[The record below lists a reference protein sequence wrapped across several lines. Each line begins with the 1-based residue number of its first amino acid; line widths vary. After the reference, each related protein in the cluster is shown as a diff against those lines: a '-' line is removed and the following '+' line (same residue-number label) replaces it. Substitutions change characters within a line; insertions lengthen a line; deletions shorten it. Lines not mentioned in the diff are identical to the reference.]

1 MKNLLAVFFIGIF
14 QSAFSQCELKGKVIS
29 DISDVKDI
37 IVFNFTTKNDTLTDS
52 SGLFTIE
59 AKPGDRLI
67 ISSPKLEGLEIVLNE
82 NSFRMN
88 PLIVEVKSKA
98 NELAE
103 IQISRITA
111 KSLGIIGKN
120 VKEYTVAERRLRTA
134 TTGGPVGMI
143 YNLFSGQ
150 KDMLKKIVEVE
161 KYELNHEK
169 LLRLL
174 TEDFF
179 LTTLKITKENLNG
192 FLIFASEDSTITKLL
207 KDKNY
212 GNLKFKLV
220 ELAFKF
226 KELKNEN

>member
-29 DISDVKDI
+29 DINDVKDI
-37 IVFNFTTKNDTLTDS
+37 IVFNFTTKKDTLTDS

-59 AKPGDRLI
+59 AKAGDRLI

-88 PLIVEVKSKA
+88 PLIIEVKSKA
-98 NELAE
+98 KELAE

-111 KSLGIIGKN
+111 KSLGIIGKD

-143 YNLFSGQ
+143 YNLISGQ
-150 KDMLKKIVEVE
+150 KNMLKKIVEVE
-161 KYELNHEK
+161 KYETNHEK

-179 LTTLKITKENLNG
+179 LTTLKIAKENLNG
-192 FLIFASEDSTITKLL
+192 FLIFASEDMTIAKLL

-212 GNLKFKLV
+212 GNLKFELV
-220 ELAFKF
+220 ELTFKY
-226 KELKNEN
+226 KEIKNEN

>member
-1 MKNLLAVFFIGIF
+1 M
-14 QSAFSQCELKGKVIS
+14 
-29 DISDVKDI
+29 
-37 IVFNFTTKNDTLTDS
+37 FNFTTKKDTLTDLN
-52 SGLFTIE
+52 GLFTIE

-82 NSFRMN
+82 NSFSMN
-88 PLIVEVKSKA
+88 PLIIEVKSKA

-120 VKEYTVAERRLRTA
+120 VKEYTVAERRLRSA
-134 TTGGPVGMI
+134 SAGGPVGMV

-161 KYELNHEK
+161 KYEMNHEK

-179 LTTLKITKENLNG
+179 LTTLRITKENLNG
-192 FLIFASEDSTITKLL
+192 FLIFASEDITITKLL

-226 KELKNEN
+226 KEIKNEN

>member
-1 MKNLLAVFFIGIF
+1 MKHLIAVFFIGVF

-29 DISDVKDI
+29 DIVDVKDI
-37 IVFNFTTKNDTLTDS
+37 IVFNFTTKKDTLTDS
-52 SGLFTIE
+52 NGLFSIE
-59 AKPGDRLI
+59 AKSGDVLI
-67 ISSPKLEGLEIVLNE
+67 VSSPKLEGLEIVLNE

-88 PLIVEVKSKA
+88 PLIIKAKSKV

-103 IQISRITA
+103 VQVSRITA
-111 KSLGIIGKN
+111 KSLGIIDKN

-134 TTGGPVGMI
+134 STGGPVGLI
-143 YNLFSGQ
+143 YNLLSGQ
-150 KDMLKKIVEVE
+150 KNMLKKIVEVE
-161 KYELNHEK
+161 KYETTHEK
-169 LLRLL
+169 LINLL

-192 FLIFASEDSTITKLL
+192 FLIFASEASTIAKLL

-226 KELKNEN
+226 KEIKNEN

>member
-29 DISDVKDI
+29 DINDVKDI
-37 IVFNFTTKNDTLTDS
+37 IVFNFTTKKDTLTDS

-59 AKPGDRLI
+59 AKAGDRLI

-88 PLIVEVKSKA
+88 PLIIQVKSKA

-103 IQISRITA
+103 IQINRITA
-111 KSLGIIGKN
+111 KSLGIIGKD

-134 TTGGPVGMI
+134 STGGPVVMI
-143 YNLFSGQ
+143 YNLISGQ
-150 KDMLKKIVEVE
+150 KNMLKKIVEVE
-161 KYELNHEK
+161 KYETNHEK

-179 LTTLKITKENLNG
+179 LTTLKIAKENLNG
-192 FLIFASEDSTITKLL
+192 FLIFASEDMTIAKLL

-220 ELAFKF
+220 ELTFKY
-226 KELKNEN
+226 KEIKNEN

>member
-29 DISDVKDI
+29 DINDVKDI
-37 IVFNFTTKNDTLTDS
+37 IVFNFTTKKDTLTDS

-59 AKPGDRLI
+59 AKAGDRLI

-88 PLIVEVKSKA
+88 PLIIEVKSKA

-103 IQISRITA
+103 IQINRITA
-111 KSLGIIGKN
+111 KSLGIIGKD

-134 TTGGPVGMI
+134 STGGPVGMI
-143 YNLFSGQ
+143 YNLISGQ
-150 KDMLKKIVEVE
+150 KNMLKKIVEVE
-161 KYELNHEK
+161 KYETNHEK

-179 LTTLKITKENLNG
+179 LTTLKIAKENLNG
-192 FLIFASEDSTITKLL
+192 FLIFASEDMTIAKLL

-220 ELAFKF
+220 ELTFKY
-226 KELKNEN
+226 KEIKNEN

>member
-1 MKNLLAVFFIGIF
+1 MKHLLAFLFVGVF

-29 DISDVKDI
+29 DIADVKDI
-37 IVFNFTTKNDTLTDS
+37 IVFNFTTKKDTLTDS
-52 SGLFTIE
+52 KGLFSIE
-59 AKPGDRLI
+59 AKSGDVLI

-88 PLIVEVKSKA
+88 PLVIEAKSKA

-134 TTGGPVGMI
+134 STGGPVGLV
-143 YNLFSGQ
+143 YNLLSGQ
-150 KDMLKKIVEVE
+150 KKMLKKIVEVE
-161 KYELNHEK
+161 KFELNHEK

-179 LTTLKITKENLNG
+179 ITTLKIAKENLNG
-192 FLIFASEDSTITKLL
+192 FLIYASENIEVTKLL
-207 KDKNY
+207 KEKKY

-220 ELAFKF
+220 ELAFKY
-226 KELKNEN
+226 KEIQNEN

>member
-29 DISDVKDI
+29 DINDVKDI
-37 IVFNFTTKNDTLTDS
+37 IVFNFTTKKDTLTDS

-59 AKPGDRLI
+59 AKAGDRLI

-88 PLIVEVKSKA
+88 PLIIEVKSKA

-103 IQISRITA
+103 IQINRITA
-111 KSLGIIGKN
+111 KSLGIIGKD

-143 YNLFSGQ
+143 YNLISGQ
-150 KDMLKKIVEVE
+150 KNMLKKIVEVE
-161 KYELNHEK
+161 KYETNHEK

-179 LTTLKITKENLNG
+179 LTTLKIAKENLNG
-192 FLIFASEDSTITKLL
+192 FLIFASEDMTIAKLL

-220 ELAFKF
+220 ELTFKY
-226 KELKNEN
+226 KEIKNEN

>member
-1 MKNLLAVFFIGIF
+1 MKNLLAIFFIGFF

-29 DISDVKDI
+29 DIADVKDV
-37 IVFNFTTKNDTLTDS
+37 IVFNFTTKKDTLTDPN
-52 SGLFTIE
+52 GLFSIE
-59 AKPGDRLI
+59 AKSGDVLI

-88 PLIVEVKSKA
+88 PLIIEAKSKA

-134 TTGGPVGMI
+134 STGGPVGLV
-143 YNLFSGQ
+143 YNIFSGQ
-150 KDMLKKIVEVE
+150 KNMLKKIVEVE
-161 KYELNHEK
+161 KYEMNHEK
-169 LLRLL
+169 LLRIL

-179 LTTLKITKENLNG
+179 LTTLKIAKENLNG
-192 FLIFASEDSTITKLL
+192 FLIFASEDMTIAKLL

>member
-29 DISDVKDI
+29 DIADVKDI
-37 IVFNFTTKNDTLTDS
+37 IVFNFTTKKDTLTDS

-59 AKPGDRLI
+59 AKAGDRLI

-82 NSFRMN
+82 NSFKMN
-88 PLIVEVKSKA
+88 PLIIEVKSKV

-111 KSLGIIGKN
+111 KSLGIIGKD

-143 YNLFSGQ
+143 YNLISGQ
-150 KDMLKKIVEVE
+150 KNMLKKIVEVE
-161 KYELNHEK
+161 KYETNHEK
-169 LLRLL
+169 LINLL

-179 LTTLKITKENLNG
+179 LTTLRITKENLNG
-192 FLIFASEDSTITKLL
+192 FLIFASEDSTIAKLL

-226 KELKNEN
+226 KEIKNEN

>member
-29 DISDVKDI
+29 DINDVKDI
-37 IVFNFTTKNDTLTDS
+37 IVFNFTTKKDTLTDS

-59 AKPGDRLI
+59 AKAGDRLI

-88 PLIVEVKSKA
+88 PLIIEVKSKA

-111 KSLGIIGKN
+111 KSLGIIGKD
-120 VKEYTVAERRLRTA
+120 VKEYTVAERRLRTT

-143 YNLFSGQ
+143 YNLISGQ
-150 KDMLKKIVEVE
+150 KNMLKKIVEVE
-161 KYELNHEK
+161 KYETNHEK

-179 LTTLKITKENLNG
+179 LTTLKIAKENLNG
-192 FLIFASEDSTITKLL
+192 FLIFASEDMTIAKLL

-220 ELAFKF
+220 ELTFKY
-226 KELKNEN
+226 KEIKNEN

>member
-29 DISDVKDI
+29 DINDVKDI
-37 IVFNFTTKNDTLTDS
+37 IVFNFTTKKDTLTDS

-59 AKPGDRLI
+59 AKAGDRLI

-88 PLIVEVKSKA
+88 PLIIEVKSKA

-111 KSLGIIGKN
+111 KSLGIIGKD

-143 YNLFSGQ
+143 YNLISGQ
-150 KDMLKKIVEVE
+150 KNMLKKIVEVE
-161 KYELNHEK
+161 KYETNHEK

-179 LTTLKITKENLNG
+179 LTTLKIAKENLNG
-192 FLIFASEDSTITKLL
+192 FLIFASEDMTIAKLL

-220 ELAFKF
+220 ELTFKY
-226 KELKNEN
+226 KEIKNEN

>member
-29 DISDVKDI
+29 DINDVKDI
-37 IVFNFTTKNDTLTDS
+37 IVFNFTTKKDTLTDS

-59 AKPGDRLI
+59 AKAGDRLI

-88 PLIVEVKSKA
+88 PLIIEVKSKA

-111 KSLGIIGKN
+111 KSLGIIGKD

-134 TTGGPVGMI
+134 STGGPVGMI
-143 YNLFSGQ
+143 YNLISGQ
-150 KDMLKKIVEVE
+150 KNMLKKIVEVE
-161 KYELNHEK
+161 KYETNHEK

-179 LTTLKITKENLNG
+179 LTTLKIAKENLNG
-192 FLIFASEDSTITKLL
+192 FLIFASEDMTIAKLL

-220 ELAFKF
+220 ELTFKY
-226 KELKNEN
+226 KEIKNEN

>member
-1 MKNLLAVFFIGIF
+1 MKNLLAVFFICIF

-103 IQISRITA
+103 IKISRITA

-169 LLRLL
+169 LLRIL

-179 LTTLKITKENLNG
+179 LTTLKIAKENLNG

>member
-1 MKNLLAVFFIGIF
+1 MRQLLIILFTGFSQFG
-14 QSAFSQCELKGKVIS
+14 FSQCELNGMIIS
-29 DISDVKDI
+29 DILDVKDV
-37 IVFNFTTKNDTLTDS
+37 IVFNFTTKKDTLTDAK
-52 SGLFTIE
+52 GLFSIE
-59 AKPGDRLI
+59 AKPGDILI
-67 ISSPKLEGLEIVLNE
+67 ISSPKLEGLEIVLNQ
-82 NSFRMN
+82 NSFKMS
-88 PLIVEVKSKA
+88 PLIIEAKSKA

-134 TTGGPVGMI
+134 STGGPVGMV
-143 YNLFSGQ
+143 YNLLSGQ
-150 KDMLKKIVEVE
+150 KNMLKKIVEVE

-179 LTTLKITKENLNG
+179 ITTLKIAKENLNG
-192 FLIFASEDSTITKLL
+192 FLIFASEDLEVSKLL
-207 KDKNY
+207 KDRNY

-220 ELAFKF
+220 ELAFRF
-226 KELKNEN
+226 KEIQNEN